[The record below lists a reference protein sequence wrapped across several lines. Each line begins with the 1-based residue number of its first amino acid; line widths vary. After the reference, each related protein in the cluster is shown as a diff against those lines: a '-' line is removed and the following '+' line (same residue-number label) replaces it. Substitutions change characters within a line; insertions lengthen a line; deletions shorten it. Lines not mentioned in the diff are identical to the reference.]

1 MLFRH
6 WHTAC
11 KPKVHSTSG
20 LKMTYALRLLSA
32 LACAGL
38 LACGDEEST
47 GPSGPDTAAC
57 GIIDCSAGPDDDY
70 SVEFEDEGG
79 FGKADA
85 DDVLG
90 ALSVATRDGLLDS
103 DDVIALFEACG
114 NRVNPKEMAIIRD
127 AIVSEDFEVED
138 KAVELAHLIARVHG
152 LFQIEADH
160 ILTGASYGGTEVPE
174 AVKAVIAQ
182 ARLNGA
188 IAYDV
193 NERNDDDELIWTP
206 YPATTEATDNMA
218 FDYTEIT
225 PAKLTADL
233 EDTEVE
239 YNAIVG
245 TETAELPDGRTY
257 KQARYEQRKGGTGTI
272 ASHYDEVY
280 HPDIYARGRQG
291 QKWANNFAILADG
304 AIHCLPASRRSI
316 KGDLI
321 LTNPHLSRG
330 THMLFNGHLDVREGK
345 VVGIEMSGRLSKR
358 AAKGKAIFIDP
369 IAVLAA
375 WGFEIAD
382 GVSVRYGNTR
392 HGVPVRDVEAGI
404 IREDIVEDTDTQ
416 DME

>member
-1 MLFRH
+1 MH
-6 WHTAC
+6 H
-11 KPKVHSTSG
+11 
-20 LKMTYALRLLSA
+20 ALRLLSA
-32 LACAGL
+32 LACASL
-38 LACGDEEST
+38 LACGADDAAS
-47 GPSGPDTAAC
+47 SAGPDQAAC
-57 GIIDCSAGPDDDY
+57 GIIDCSATPDDDY
-70 SVEFEDEGG
+70 TAEFEDETG

-85 DDVLG
+85 DDVQG
-90 ALSVATRDGLLDS
+90 ALSVATQDGLLDS

-114 NRVNPKEMAIIRD
+114 NRVSPKEIAIIRD
-127 AIVSEDFEVED
+127 ALVSPDFEVD
-138 KAVELAHLIARVHG
+138 AKAVELAHVIARVHG
-152 LFQIEADH
+152 LFQVEADH

-174 AVKAVIAQ
+174 AVKALIAK

-193 NERNDDDELIWTP
+193 NERNNDGEYIWTP
-206 YPATTEATDNMA
+206 YPATTDATDNMA

-225 PAKLTADL
+225 PAGLIADRD
-233 EDTEVE
+233 DTTVE

-257 KQARYEQRKGGTGTI
+257 TRAKYERRTGGTGTI
-272 ASHYDEVY
+272 AAHYDEVY

-304 AIHCLPASRRSI
+304 AVHCLPAARRSI

-345 VVGIEMSGRLSKR
+345 VIGVEMSGRLSKR

-369 IAVLAA
+369 IAVLEA

-382 GVSVRYGNTR
+382 GVEVRYGNTR
-392 HGVPVRDVEAGI
+392 HGVPVRDVEAGV
-404 IREDIVEDTDTQ
+404 IREDIIDATQ
-416 DME
+416 DSEYTP